1 MGAFHA
7 YDIRG
12 RWNVDFDRDTVYKT
26 GYFLPELLG
35 CRKVAVG
42 RDMRLSSPELHAAP
56 HRTSIMLRPPRASV
70 PRSR

>member
-42 RDMRLSSPELHAAP
+42 RDMAP
-56 HRTSIMLRPPRASV
+56 VLPGACTLPC
-70 PRSR
+70 

>member
-7 YDIRG
+7 YEIRG
-12 RWNVDFDRDTVYKT
+12 RWNVDFDRNTVYKV

-42 RDMRLSSPELHAAP
+42 ISFRNFSAAV
-56 HRTSIMLRPPRASV
+56 RWR
-70 PRSR
+70 